1 MKNQYIKPVV
11 DMRQLEMQ
19 YALLVGSRDD
29 WADGKENFFDDEL
42 ESDAPL
48 ERESLFNIDNNF
60 SKSKGVWED

>member
-1 MKNQYIKPVV
+1 MKKTYFKPTVEV
-11 DMRQLEMQ
+11 LNVIM
-19 YALLVGSRDD
+19 YNSLLDGSYDNI
-29 WADGKENFFDDEL
+29 AGGKENFFDDEL